1 VASAATAG
9 TWRAMGWAQLRKMF
23 LFILLCWYNSLAV
36 SSLHQPK
43 CCGTGDGGS
52 AGEQGKLVARL
63 AMGTLAAGYVQFANQ
78 RAGSHPASQWHDAWT
93 CKCKCRPVPL
103 GPLRRPQAASCIWRH
118 RSPPD
123 PAAAA
128 SAATCSFSAIMA
140 TAGPQ
145 VVPQKGFR
153 VVAGVLLVLMLL
165 EALGQIDLRL
175 QFNVRGV
182 ATAAGDRDRFR
193 ARPLGWT
200 LPNGGFRCVV
210 QAMKMSKGGTAPR
223 IDFAGASGNS
233 SGSGGG
239 GGEVAAEAAAGGA
252 CPPAPECPAADC
264 HCEDCSAD
272 GVAAQKAAKAGDA
285 MPSAEGG
292 SSGGSGGGGGTALP
306 AWQTSHQPAL
316 PARQMAKGIVSQGA
330 TGRARRAMGK
340 LLRGEPISLAFVGGS
355 ITWCACMWAV
365 LCEQRNVQP
374 PLLAVGLL
382 QAMWLAPAVFMVGCV
397 RPPACMPEC
406 CRLQLNRPPLPRL
419 PHTADCCRGQGAD
432 QVGKTD
438 YAALVL
444 DWINATFPH
453 PGHHLSNG
461 GIPAAPSRCVGLLLA
476 SRLIRISA
484 GV

>member
-1 VASAATAG
+1 
-9 TWRAMGWAQLRKMF
+9 
-23 LFILLCWYNSLAV
+23 
-36 SSLHQPK
+36 
-43 CCGTGDGGS
+43 
-52 AGEQGKLVARL
+52 
-63 AMGTLAAGYVQFANQ
+63 MGTLAAGYVQFANQ
-78 RAGSHPASQWHDAWT
+78 RAGSHFASQWHDAWT

-118 RSPPD
+118 TSPPD

-128 SAATCSFSAIMA
+128 SAATCSVSEIMA

-316 PARQMAKGIVSQGA
+316 PARQIAKGIVSQGA

-365 LCEQRNVQP
+365 LCEQRNCQP
-374 PLLAVGLL
+374 PLHSSYGAVAGYVAGTRCLHGWLRTSHSVHARML
-382 QAMWLAPAVFMVGCV
+382 Q
-397 RPPACMPEC
+397 
-406 CRLQLNRPPLPRL
+406 
-419 PHTADCCRGQGAD
+419 TGAE
-432 QVGKTD
+432 
-438 YAALVL
+438 
-444 DWINATFPH
+444 
-453 PGHHLSNG
+453 
-461 GIPAAPSRCVGLLLA
+461 PAAPPSPAAHCRLLQGPGGRPGWEDRLCRLGAGLDQRNVSTPRPSPLKWRHPRGTQQVCWPAAGQQADPHISR
-476 SRLIRISA
+476 RLKSA
-484 GV
+484 